1 MATIYTNISAN
12 KWRTVA
18 VMTLF
23 VVLVIALG
31 YVFGRLLDLWW
42 LLPLA
47 IVIAI
52 VQSFSSYWWS
62 DKVALAVSGAHEVD
76 KAQAPELYRLVENL
90 SITAGLPMPR
100 VCIVDDPSPNAFA
113 TGRDPQHAAIAVT
126 TGLLQKLDRPELE
139 GVLAHEF
146 SHIGNYDI
154 RLSSVVVVLV
164 GFVVLLSDFFLRYT
178 FFFGGAGGRRRSNS
192 GDGGQIGL
200 VLLVIGIVLAI
211 LSPLFATLIQLA
223 VSRKRELLADA
234 SGALLTRNPN
244 ELADALQKITSD
256 PQSLRNPNK
265 ATAHLWIA
273 SPLHDTEGKTRGW
286 LAGLFDTHPDP
297 AVRIARLREMAV

>member
-1 MATIYTNISAN
+1 VATIYTNISAN
-12 KWRTVA
+12 KWRTV
-18 VMTLF
+18 VTMTIF
-23 VVLVIALG
+23 VAAVIALG
-31 YVFGRLLDLWW
+31 YVFGQVLNVWW

-52 VQSFSSYWWS
+52 VQSFSAYWWS
-62 DKVALAVSGAHEVD
+62 DKVALAVSGAHEIT
-76 KAQAPELYRLVENL
+76 KEQAPDLYRLVENL

-100 VCIVDDPSPNAFA
+100 VCIVEDPSPNAFA

-126 TGLLQKLDRPELE
+126 TGLLQKLDKPELE

-178 FFFGGAGGRRRSNS
+178 FFFGGGGRRRSNS
-192 GDGGQIGL
+192 GGDGQVGMI
-200 VLLVIGIVLAI
+200 LLLIGIVLAL

-244 ELADALQKITSD
+244 ELADALQVITSD
-256 PQSLRNPNK
+256 PVSLRHPNK

-273 SPLHDTEGKTRGW
+273 SPLHDTEGKTKGW

-297 AVRIARLREMAV
+297 AVRIKLLREMAM

>member
-1 MATIYTNISAN
+1 VATIYTNISAN

-76 KAQAPELYRLVENL
+76 KAQAQELYRLVENL